1 MAVDQAR
8 KLRGRKV
15 TGTGRIQSRGLTG
28 TNFNDLR
35 YEFFKEIKN
44 RINVLVGAVR
54 Q

>member
-1 MAVDQAR
+1 
-8 KLRGRKV
+8 
-15 TGTGRIQSRGLTG
+15 TGRIQSRGLTG